1 MKIVQKKPGKEFA
14 AITFGANPIML
25 PRLTG
30 STRALV
36 LSCTEPPL
44 LCSTDTLG
52 HTRLLV
58 DDVGGYVL
66 VLLFFFFACG
76 SWTRPRARSKNQ
88 LTRPLAPLL
97 PLEPRLNSPP
107 VSCLSPS
114 LIFFRAQGADNAR
127 HETEENPLHSYAK
140 YIVSVLPKFVQQ
152 TYVSRNELTVCVAP
166 DHVIPV
172 MTCVF
177 FFF

>member
-1 MKIVQKKPGKEFA
+1 M
-14 AITFGANPIML
+14 
-25 PRLTG
+25 
-30 STRALV
+30 
-36 LSCTEPPL
+36 SCTEPPL

-114 LIFFRAQGADNAR
+114 LVFFRAQGADNAR